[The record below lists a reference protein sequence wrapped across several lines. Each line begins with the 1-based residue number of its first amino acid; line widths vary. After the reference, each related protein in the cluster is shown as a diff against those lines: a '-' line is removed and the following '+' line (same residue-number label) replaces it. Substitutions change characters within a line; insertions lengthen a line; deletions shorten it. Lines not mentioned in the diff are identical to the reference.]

1 MLSLS
6 RVSHPDYLSVVPV
19 KTVFTL
25 GPTVFPIC
33 SSLDLPVL
41 KNSRCGE
48 EEPKIKSTFSFTCHL
63 LEKQVDEPSPL
74 SAKVPVVI

>member
-6 RVSHPDYLSVVPV
+6 RMSHSAYLSVVPV
-19 KTVFTL
+19 TAMFTL

-41 KNSRCGE
+41 KNGRCGE
-48 EEPKIKSTFSFTCHL
+48 KEPRNKSTFSFTCHP
-63 LEKQVDEPSPL
+63 LEEQVDEPSPL